1 MLLFCTLGCDCGCA
15 GGCGFG
21 VEVGAAR
28 VEDFAFGV
36 EFVYQ
41 GDAGG
46 DVEFGDV
53 GVGDIVQVLHEG
65 TEGVT
70 VCCHENGFAG
80 QDSGEDFFFKVGDE
94 ADDYVFQAFGC
105 RYFAEVSVAGVVCLG
120 VGAVFFDG
128 WRRGVVG
135 AAPCHEL
142 VIAVFFFGFCL
153 VKSLQCTVVAFVETP
168 IADDGDP
175 EEVCFV

>member
-1 MLLFCTLGCDCGCA
+1 MSCNCGCT

-21 VEVGAAR
+21 VEVGATR
-28 VEDFAFGV
+28 VEDFALGV
-36 EFVYQ
+36 EFVDQ

-46 DVEFGDV
+46 DVESGNIGIGDV
-53 GVGDIVQVLHEG
+53 VQVLHEG

-70 VCCHENGFAG
+70 VCCHEDGFAG
-80 QDSGEDFFFKVGDE
+80 EDSGEDFFFEVGDE

-105 RYFAEVSVAGVVCLG
+105 WYFAEVGVAGVVCLG

-142 VIAVFFFGFCL
+142 VIAVFFFGFCF
-153 VKSLQCTVVAFVETP
+153 VESLQCTVVAFVETP

-175 EEVCFV
+175 E